1 MFSFCCLSFLFLPLR
16 SGFYFTTFI
25 FSNQSTF
32 HYDSA
37 FWRNTAGFNLLG
49 GKTGFD
55 HAETKLPTYWS
66 TPFSKIC
73 LGMKIDKQLN
83 FTLVEFQTYS
93 SSLHS
98 LIAANGGTGTSLGAE
113 KWKNLAGSYS
123 LPVSNVQEGF
133 NLRRSKSSFV
143 KITVPTE
150 ELTYRARIGFIGT
163 FHQYFLKIGFG
174 TGLPSPSKDLNT
186 CGIETGGGEGVDKK
200 KYEGFRIHSSAVTS
214 ELT

>member
-1 MFSFCCLSFLFLPLR
+1 
-16 SGFYFTTFI
+16 
-25 FSNQSTF
+25 
-32 HYDSA
+32 
-37 FWRNTAGFNLLG
+37 
-49 GKTGFD
+49 
-55 HAETKLPTYWS
+55 
-66 TPFSKIC
+66 
-73 LGMKIDKQLN
+73 MKIDKQLN

-143 KITVPTE
+143 TFGKITVPTE

-174 TGLPSPSKDLNT
+174 TGLPSPSKDLST
-186 CGIETGGGEGVDKK
+186 CGIETGGGEGVDRKSMK
-200 KYEGFRIHSSAVTS
+200 AFGYILVQ
-214 ELT
+214 

>member
-1 MFSFCCLSFLFLPLR
+1 MTDDLESCGGGGWTLVMKID
-16 SGFYFTTFI
+16 G
-25 FSNQSTF
+25 NKSTF

-73 LGMKIDKQLN
+73 LGMKIDKQWN
-83 FTLVEFQTYS
+83 FTLVEFETYS

-98 LIAANGGTGTSLGAE
+98 LIADNGGTGTSLGAE

-123 LPVSNVQEGF
+123 SLPVSNIQEGF
-133 NLRRSKSSFV
+133 NLQRSKSSFLTIGQI
-143 KITVPTE
+143 KFPTE
-150 ELTYRARIGFIGT
+150 KFPYRARIGFIGT
-163 FHQYFLKIGFG
+163 FHQYFLKSGFG
-174 TGLPSPSKDLNT
+174 TGLPSPNEDLNT

-200 KYEGFRIHSSAVTS
+200 KY
-214 ELT
+214 